1 MLTQLTTF
9 ATIGLVSPRITVEV
23 AGVRGKGKMTI
34 VGLGDTAVKESEQR
48 VRHALRSCGY
58 RITTG
63 QSITVNLAPADIRK
77 IGPRYDL
84 AIALGV
90 LSVNGS
96 AVIPEEAFR
105 ATAFLGELALDGSL
119 RHVSGVLSSAIAC
132 REQGIPTIVV
142 PEEDGPEAALIPGLR
157 VIGARHL
164 SDVVSILTG
173 EKEAQP
179 VPDQNG
185 EKTYPV
191 AENCPIDFADVRG
204 QEHAKR
210 ALEIAAAG
218 GHNVLLSGAPGAGKT
233 LLAKAFRGIL
243 PPLSREESIEVTR
256 IYSVAN
262 LLPCGSPLLTRR
274 PFRAV
279 HHTASGV
286 SIVGGGQVPRPGE
299 ISLAHRGVL
308 FLDEL
313 AEFPANVLE
322 VLRQPMEDRTI
333 TITRAQGAVTFPA
346 DFIMIAA
353 MNPPEF
359 CANPGRARGR
369 VSQPLLDRIDLQI
382 AVDPVPV
389 EDLQKGPA
397 EGAEQSGAIFARV
410 SAARARQAARF
421 AELPMRTNA
430 EMSVKQID
438 TLCPL
443 DTPSKALLRQAVDR
457 LRLSAR
463 AYHRTIKVART
474 IADLAG
480 DAAIGASHVAEAL

>member
-1 MLTQLTTF
+1 MYSSSSRTRAFTSTKTSVRSSSSYAMRSSSSFPSRTLRPMIRYPRICKYRSAMRSPCRPRMRCRASATKVNECPLVVYCSRRVYASTLPSFAMLTQLTTF

-96 AVIPEEAFR
+96 AVIPAEAFR

-142 PEEDGPEAALIPGLR
+142 PEEDGPEAAVIPGLR

-218 GHNVLLSGAPGAGKT
+218 GHNVLLS
-233 LLAKAFRGIL
+233 R
-243 PPLSREESIEVTR
+243 
-256 IYSVAN
+256 
-262 LLPCGSPLLTRR
+262 
-274 PFRAV
+274 
-279 HHTASGV
+279 
-286 SIVGGGQVPRPGE
+286 
-299 ISLAHRGVL
+299 
-308 FLDEL
+308 
-313 AEFPANVLE
+313 
-322 VLRQPMEDRTI
+322 
-333 TITRAQGAVTFPA
+333 
-346 DFIMIAA
+346 
-353 MNPPEF
+353 
-359 CANPGRARGR
+359 
-369 VSQPLLDRIDLQI
+369 
-382 AVDPVPV
+382 
-389 EDLQKGPA
+389 
-397 EGAEQSGAIFARV
+397 
-410 SAARARQAARF
+410 
-421 AELPMRTNA
+421 
-430 EMSVKQID
+430 
-438 TLCPL
+438 
-443 DTPSKALLRQAVDR
+443 
-457 LRLSAR
+457 
-463 AYHRTIKVART
+463 
-474 IADLAG
+474 
-480 DAAIGASHVAEAL
+480 